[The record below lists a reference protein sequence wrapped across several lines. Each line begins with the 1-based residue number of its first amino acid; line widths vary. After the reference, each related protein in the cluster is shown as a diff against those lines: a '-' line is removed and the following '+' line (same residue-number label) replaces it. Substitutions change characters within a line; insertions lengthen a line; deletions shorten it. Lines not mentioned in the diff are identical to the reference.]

1 MAINVAR
8 FASAAG
14 PCWGIVRGTAVVP
27 LSGDYPTTSAL
38 IERWACGWPA
48 AQGEPIAL
56 NDIEL
61 LSPVTTPCRIF
72 CQGANYRQ
80 HMIESGLDPDAKTFN
95 MFFTKSDASV
105 APPVGTVQRPAHVA
119 LLDMRSS
126 WRWCFAG
133 RSSRRSPSR
142 AKR

>member
-1 MAINVAR
+1 MAVNVAR

-27 LSGDYPTTSAL
+27 LSGDHPTTSAL
-38 IERWACGWPA
+38 IERCASGWPA
-48 AQGEPIAL
+48 AQGHPIAL

-95 MFFTKSDASV
+95 MFSDA
-105 APPVGTVQRPAHVA
+105 VGRAMISGGP
-119 LLDMRSS
+119 SS
-126 WRWCFAG
+126 ERFCNLMVTY
-133 RSSRRSPSR
+133 
-142 AKR
+142 